1 MFESG
6 NICDLGL
13 LQNART
19 HGPRGTVKTIEKP
32 ILHMT
37 QVHYFC
43 SGNSNEDGE
52 TIIGDRPTY
61 MLLGKKLGFSWRKC
75 VWTSCDEHVC
85 LNIFWMRHLEKPK
98 TWTYP
103 KYWKPWSPVQVCKVE
118 PGVTTDTCANACLSK
133 AGRSLHKMITLELK
147 ERQKLC
153 ARNILDSLFKK

>member
-1 MFESG
+1 
-6 NICDLGL
+6 
-13 LQNART
+13 
-19 HGPRGTVKTIEKP
+19 
-32 ILHMT
+32 
-37 QVHYFC
+37 
-43 SGNSNEDGE
+43 
-52 TIIGDRPTY
+52 

-103 KYWKPWSPVQVCKVE
+103 KYWKPWSPVQVCKME

-133 AGRSLHKMITLELK
+133 AGRSLTTQNDYTWIEGTSKVVL
-147 ERQKLC
+147 